1 MPRPSEGRWRS
12 GPSFIWF
19 RARPGR
25 ANADIWTRS
34 ANGWGQERERMQCRI
49 RGQQGGD
56 QSVGP
61 NEARIRRGV
70 PCGDRVSPYR
80 EHCGSGASTLNLQ
93 RASPGADE
101 QCARSG
107 ANAGR
112 TVLQF
117 AAEVP
122 ECR

>member
-1 MPRPSEGRWRS
+1 MYTPKRLISLHPISY
-12 GPSFIWF
+12 PKT
-19 RARPGR
+19 APDT
-25 ANADIWTRS
+25 DIWTRS
-34 ANGWGQERERMQCRI
+34 ANGWGQDRGRMQCRI

-70 PCGDRVSPYR
+70 PCRDRVSPYR

-93 RASPGADE
+93 RSSPGADE
-101 QCARSG
+101 LCARSG

-122 ECR
+122 ERR